1 MLYRAAVL
9 TLNQISEEEVKEE
22 PKANV
27 MPDTTNM
34 TKREKLNARK
44 AYLKNKKKLSKQEED
59 EVLLLE
65 YEEEQ
70 LNEEEG
76 VTSEPT
82 EVRESPRKPT
92 AVQEEKTHRE
102 VEQQQARQRR
112 RSAFKY
118 KAEVIY
124 EYKSEDAQRLSIKP
138 GDVIV
143 ILEQGEAGGWWLG
156 ELNGQ
161 EGYFPENYCKIIKPQ
176 RSISLKQDASPAIKA
191 IQAQL
196 GFLNAA
202 WYDERNKPTESKEI

>member
-70 LNEEEG
+70 LNE
-76 VTSEPT
+76 
-82 EVRESPRKPT
+82 VRK
-92 AVQEEKTHRE
+92 
-102 VEQQQARQRR
+102 
-112 RSAFKY
+112 F
-118 KAEVIY
+118 
-124 EYKSEDAQRLSIKP
+124 L
-138 GDVIV
+138 
-143 ILEQGEAGGWWLG
+143 
-156 ELNGQ
+156 
-161 EGYFPENYCKIIKPQ
+161 KIIVVLP
-176 RSISLKQDASPAIKA
+176 
-191 IQAQL
+191 
-196 GFLNAA
+196 
-202 WYDERNKPTESKEI
+202 